1 MLAPPRLNGLCSP
14 AHHPDSML
22 VPARVRAAVA
32 VAAPVEVAALLASA
46 QRLLLLHRTPARALR
61 RRLAAW
67 PTATRWLLLPRVTD
81 RAIAM
86 LVRARVTT
94 PAPTVARET
103 VALTAAPS
111 PLATSLLSADAP
123 GADLP
128 PHHVGAVVLCVRAT
142 PTDADLPPHFVG
154 AVVLC
159 VRVTTPHK
167 PPARAGPRQSAW
179 RCASC

>member
-1 MLAPPRLNGLCSP
+1 MLAPPRLNGLCSS
-14 AHHPDSML
+14 AHPTSML

-32 VAAPVEVAALLASA
+32 VAGPVEVAALLASA
-46 QRLLLLHRTPARALR
+46 QRLLLLHRTPARALQ

-103 VALTAAPS
+103 VALAAAPS
-111 PLATSLLSADAP
+111 PLATTCSGSAKKVITMEPEGRQRRQRGPPEDPPRHPPCPPRGAGESPGVSWRRDQPATAP
-123 GADLP
+123 PSRAD
-128 PHHVGAVVLCVRAT
+128 GT
-142 PTDADLPPHFVG
+142 
-154 AVVLC
+154 
-159 VRVTTPHK
+159 
-167 PPARAGPRQSAW
+167 
-179 RCASC
+179 